1 MMLRRKPWSQEPGA
15 RSGCFTCRF
24 RGGSRIS
31 SCLLTPVSLPLLLL
45 LCFAGIAPRHACAAD
60 SVTWRSG
67 RDLQQ
72 FLGENIGGAGLAWS
86 GQELREALA
95 TLSRSP
101 GIRVA
106 MMLDRRVDPQ
116 RRLNLAMG
124 NVPFEE
130 ALSRIA
136 KAADVA
142 LCQVGSVIYFGPP
155 AITHRLRT
163 VAELRKQDIRELP
176 PSEARRF
183 AALKPLAWDDFAEP
197 RELLKAI
204 AAEAGTTIE
213 NLDAVPHDLWG
224 AVELPSM
231 PVADRLS
238 IVAAAYDLTFEIQ
251 PGGQTLRLVP
261 IPERVAIKRSYPIGK
276 AAADVAGKLS
286 EVFRDCKIGVAG
298 TRIEVEGRIED
309 QLQIAEAINGKPI
322 RKPSVG
328 GAAATGDVALDR
340 LRIDAFTATN
350 QPLGALIKEIAR
362 RLQLE
367 AEFDGPALVEAKV
380 SLDRLV
386 SVELKSGSV
395 KELLDKVMKPYGL
408 DYEIEG
414 KKLKVRPA
422 AKKKT

>member
-1 MMLRRKPWSQEPGA
+1 MRPKRQLGDQEPGGTG
-15 RSGCFTCRF
+15 RSASLACR
-24 RGGSRIS
+24 RNPRIPACVRIS
-31 SCLLTPVSLPLLLL
+31 VVLFVSLLFFGLFRQLPS
-45 LCFAGIAPRHACAAD
+45 AAAAD
-60 SVTWRSG
+60 SVSWRTG

-86 GQELREALA
+86 GQEVREALA

-106 MMLDRRVDPQ
+106 MLLDRRTDPQ
-116 RRLNLAMG
+116 TRLNLAMG
-124 NVPFEE
+124 NVAFDD
-130 ALSRIA
+130 ALARIA
-136 KAADVA
+136 KAANA
-142 LCQVGSVIYFGPP
+142 EFCQVGAVIYFGP
-155 AITHRLRT
+155 ASIAHRLRT

-183 AALKPLAWDDFAEP
+183 AALKPLKWDDLAEP

-213 NLDAVPHDLWG
+213 NLDAVPHDLWA
-224 AVELPSM
+224 AVDLPSM

-251 PGGQTLRLVP
+251 PGGERLRLVP
-261 IPERVAIKRSYPIGK
+261 IPERVAVKRSYPVGK

-298 TRIEVEGRIED
+298 TRIEVEGRVED
-309 QLQIAEAINGKPI
+309 QLAIAEALNGKPI
-322 RKPSVG
+322 RKPSSG
-328 GAAATGDVALDR
+328 GNAATGDVALDR

-386 SVELKSGSV
+386 SVELKSGTV
-395 KELLDKVMKPYGL
+395 KDLLDKVMKPYGL
-408 DYEIEG
+408 EYEIQG
-414 KKLKVRPA
+414 KKLQVRPA
-422 AKKKT
+422 AKKPP